1 MSLRYFIA
9 FAIAF
14 FACLA
19 TSFSQKDVELQQ
31 AVSLEA
37 NGQSEEAISIYK
49 DYLKRNKTEQA
60 YSLLCNALQNNGNF
74 EEAEDY
80 LKEAGKIFPKQSDFG
95 VKLFLLYEQT
105 GKSRK
110 AEKQFERLLKNLKA
124 NNSDILK
131 LGNAFLYSRHFEEAK
146 KVFLRGRE
154 LLGDNSAYGFQLG
167 NIFMQENNYEA
178 IAKEYLLLL
187 EHNPQSLPQITANL
201 SGLFAK
207 DSVNLVKAVEEEW
220 SRLYKR
226 QSRNPYFAR
235 FGLWLYTQN
244 GKYDKAFS
252 MAKNIDKT
260 FEESSGS
267 GVLDFAENMND
278 ANALSIAKQAYE
290 YVLNKGKESA
300 FHQRALL
307 GYTSVLYKEF
317 MKTPSNKKALALL
330 MQSFELVF
338 SEYGYNR
345 DSFTTILQA
354 AEIMAFHD
362 TKAQDAVDLLEKC
375 QGNNSFS
382 INQKAEMK
390 LLSAE
395 IYNKYGDSWQA
406 NLLCSQVE
414 KDCKNSP
421 LSDRAKFF
429 KAMLS
434 YYNGEIEWALSQFK
448 ALRAS
453 TTKLISNDALE
464 YSILIEENRDE
475 DSTFTAMRWFAAAE
489 REREYRNYDK
499 ALNYTDSIEQAYFHH
514 PLFDECVYLRALIAK
529 DRGNIEMADSLLK
542 SLLLKYPYDLTA
554 DDAIMQLA
562 EIAEVYHKDLSAAK
576 SYYEQLILNYPTS
589 LYVTQARKKYKELE
603 KFGKK

>member
-1 MSLRYFIA
+1 MSLRRFIVL
-9 FAIAF
+9 AIAF
-14 FACLA
+14 LACSLP
-19 TSFSQKDVELQQ
+19 SFGQKDVELQQ
-31 AVSLEA
+31 ALSLEA
-37 NGQSEEAISIYK
+37 NGQIEEAISIYK

-60 YSLLCNALQNNGNF
+60 YSLLCNALQNNGDF
-74 EEAEDY
+74 ETAEDY
-80 LKEAGKIFPKQSDFG
+80 LKEAVKIFPRQSDFG

-131 LGNAFLYSRHFEEAK
+131 LGNAFLYSRHSEEAK

-167 NIFMQENNYEA
+167 NIFMQENDYEA

-187 EHNPQSLPQITANL
+187 EYKPQSLLQITANL

-207 DSVNLVKAVEEEW
+207 DSVKLIKSVEEEW
-220 SRLYKR
+220 TKLYKT
-226 QSRNPYFAR
+226 QNHNPYFAQ

-244 GKYDKAFS
+244 GKYEKAFS

-260 FEESSGS
+260 FEEGSGA

-278 ANALSIAKQAYE
+278 ANALSVAEQAYE
-290 YVLNKGKESA
+290 YVMNKGKEAA
-300 FHQRALL
+300 FYQRALL
-307 GYTSVLYKEF
+307 GYTSVLYKKF
-317 MKTPSNKKALALL
+317 MRTASDKKALARLT
-330 MQSFELVF
+330 QSFELIF

-345 DSFTTILQA
+345 DNFTTILQA
-354 AEIMAFHD
+354 AEIMAFYD
-362 TKAQDAVDLLEKC
+362 DKAQEAVDLLEKC

-395 IYNKYGDSWQA
+395 IYNRFGDSWQA
-406 NLLCSQVE
+406 NLLCSQVD

-421 LSDRAKFF
+421 LGDKAKFF

-453 TTKLISNDALE
+453 TSKLISNDALE

-475 DSTFTAMRWFAAAE
+475 DSTFTGMQWFAAAE
-489 REREYRNYDK
+489 REREYRHYEK
-499 ALNYTDSIEQAYFHH
+499 ALNYIDSIEQAYFYH
-514 PLFDECVYLRALIAK
+514 PLFDECLYLRALIAK
-529 DRGNIEMADSLLK
+529 DKGNIDLADSLLK

-554 DDAIMQLA
+554 DDAIMRLA
-562 EIAEVYHKDLSAAK
+562 EIAETYNKDLSTAK
-576 SYYEQLILNYPTS
+576 SYYQQLILNYPAS

-603 KFGKK
+603 KGEQ

>member
-1 MSLRYFIA
+1 MSLRRFIVL
-9 FAIAF
+9 AIAF
-14 FACLA
+14 LACSLP
-19 TSFSQKDVELQQ
+19 SFGQKDVELQQ
-31 AVSLEA
+31 AISLEA
-37 NGQSEEAISIYK
+37 NGQIEEAISIYK

-60 YSLLCNALQNNGNF
+60 YSLLCNALQNNGDF
-74 EEAEDY
+74 ETAEDY
-80 LKEAGKIFPKQSDFG
+80 LKEAAKIFPRQSDFG

-131 LGNAFLYSRHFEEAK
+131 LGNAFLYSRHSEEAK

-167 NIFMQENNYEA
+167 NIFMQENDYEA

-187 EHNPQSLPQITANL
+187 EYKPQSLPQITANL

-207 DSVNLVKAVEEEW
+207 DSVKLIKSVEEEW
-220 SRLYKR
+220 TKLYKT
-226 QSRNPYFAR
+226 QNHNPYFAQ

-244 GKYDKAFS
+244 GKYEKAFS

-260 FEESSGS
+260 FEEGSGA

-278 ANALSIAKQAYE
+278 ANALSVAEQAYE
-290 YVLNKGKESA
+290 YVMNKGKEAA
-300 FHQRALL
+300 FYQRALL
-307 GYTSVLYKEF
+307 GYTSVLYKKF
-317 MKTPSNKKALALL
+317 MRTASDKKALARLT
-330 MQSFELVF
+330 QSFELIF

-345 DSFTTILQA
+345 DNFTTILQA
-354 AEIMAFHD
+354 AEIMAFYD
-362 TKAQDAVDLLEKC
+362 DKAQEAVDLLEKC

-395 IYNKYGDSWQA
+395 IYNRFGDSWQA
-406 NLLCSQVE
+406 NLLCSQVD

-421 LSDRAKFF
+421 LGDKAKFF

-453 TTKLISNDALE
+453 TSKLISNDALE

-475 DSTFTAMRWFAAAE
+475 DSTFTGMQWFAAAE
-489 REREYRNYDK
+489 REREYRHYEK
-499 ALNYTDSIEQAYFHH
+499 ALNYIDSIEQAYFYH
-514 PLFDECVYLRALIAK
+514 PLFDECLYLRALIAK
-529 DRGNIEMADSLLK
+529 DKGNIDLADSLLK

-554 DDAIMQLA
+554 DDAIMRLA
-562 EIAEVYHKDLSAAK
+562 EIAETYNKDLSTAK
-576 SYYEQLILNYPTS
+576 SYYQQLILNYPAS

-603 KFGKK
+603 KGEQ

>member
-1 MSLRYFIA
+1 MSLKRFIVL
-9 FAIAF
+9 AIAF
-14 FACLA
+14 LACSLP
-19 TSFSQKDVELQQ
+19 SFGQKDVELQQ
-31 AVSLEA
+31 ALSLEA
-37 NGQSEEAISIYK
+37 NGQIEEAISIYK

-60 YSLLCNALQNNGNF
+60 YSLLCNALQNNGDF
-74 EEAEDY
+74 ETAEDY
-80 LKEAGKIFPKQSDFG
+80 LKEAVKIFPRQSDFG

-131 LGNAFLYSRHFEEAK
+131 LGNAFLYSRHSEEAK

-167 NIFMQENNYEA
+167 NIFMQENDYEA

-187 EHNPQSLPQITANL
+187 EYKPQSLPQITANL

-207 DSVNLVKAVEEEW
+207 DSVKLIKSVEEEW
-220 SRLYKR
+220 TKLYKT
-226 QSRNPYFAR
+226 QNHNPYFAQ

-244 GKYDKAFS
+244 GKYEKAFS

-260 FEESSGS
+260 FEESSGA

-278 ANALSIAKQAYE
+278 ANALSVAEQAYE
-290 YVLNKGKESA
+290 YVMNKGKEAA
-300 FHQRALL
+300 FYQRALL
-307 GYTSVLYKEF
+307 GYTSVLYKKF
-317 MKTPSNKKALALL
+317 MRTASDKKALARLT
-330 MQSFELVF
+330 QSFELIF

-345 DSFTTILQA
+345 DNFTTILQA
-354 AEIMAFHD
+354 AEIMAFYD
-362 TKAQDAVDLLEKC
+362 DKAQDAVDLLEKC

-395 IYNKYGDSWQA
+395 IYNRFGDSWQA
-406 NLLCSQVE
+406 NLLCSQVD

-421 LSDRAKFF
+421 LGDKAKFF

-453 TTKLISNDALE
+453 TSKLISNDALE

-475 DSTFTAMRWFAAAE
+475 DSTFTGMQWFAAAE
-489 REREYRNYDK
+489 REREYRHYEK
-499 ALNYTDSIEQAYFHH
+499 ALNYIDSIEQAYFYH
-514 PLFDECVYLRALIAK
+514 PLFDECLYLRALIAK
-529 DRGNIEMADSLLK
+529 DKGNIDLADSLLK
-542 SLLLKYPYDLTA
+542 SLILKYPYDLTA
-554 DDAIMQLA
+554 DDAIMRLA
-562 EIAEVYHKDLSAAK
+562 EIAETYHKDLSTAK
-576 SYYEQLILNYPTS
+576 SYYQQLILNYPAS

-603 KFGKK
+603 KGEQ